1 MEKYPQQTEHIAAQ
15 FLDLIP
21 QFFHMRG
28 NLLPPEPVLRFQE
41 QIESTRRGR
50 SSLAEYS
57 LLFRVFM
64 ALTHRQNPPTMGELG
79 SELGLPCSSATR
91 LVDWLV
97 RANLVERLADQ
108 HDRRLV
114 RVRLTVS
121 GQQMQQA
128 AQEHSKQ
135 QILRLLSHFSPDE
148 QEQLLRLINKL
159 SASLLAE
166 KENIPAD

>member
-1 MEKYPQQTEHIAAQ
+1 MKIYPQQTEQIAAQ

-21 QFFHMRG
+21 HLFHMRG

-64 ALTHRQNPPTMGELG
+64 TLTHRQDPPTMGELG
-79 SELGLPCSSATR
+79 GELGLPCSSATR

-97 RANLVERLADQ
+97 RANLVERIADR

-114 RVRLTVS
+114 RVRLTDS
-121 GQQMQQA
+121 GQQMHLA
-128 AQEHSKQ
+128 AQEHNKR
-135 QILRLLSHFSPDE
+135 QILRLLSYFSSAE
-148 QEQLLRLINKL
+148 QEQLLHLMHKL
-159 SASLLAE
+159 SVSLLAE
-166 KENIPAD
+166 KENITAE